1 MRPTCAGAK
10 RFIPLPELLISLTN
24 GHTPLRHD
32 LTVGEVPFLCAEHV
46 TDFNMSYDANKR
58 ILLEHHRGELARTA
72 VREGDVLLTI
82 KGRMGNAA
90 IAENVPGPVNVNQD
104 VGLLRFGDA
113 LPLWYVVAYLN
124 SKFGKLQSEKMA
136 TDAINPF
143 LGLFSIRQFVIPEFD
158 RSIMEDIARE
168 TKQLVGDSRAA
179 AARARQL
186 LDAVKRAVEIA
197 IEDNEAAALAYLD
210 RVAPPAH

>member
-1 MRPTCAGAK
+1 M
-10 RFIPLPELLISLTN
+10 
-24 GHTPLRHD
+24 
-32 LTVGEVPFLCAEHV
+32 
-46 TDFNMSYDANKR
+46 
-58 ILLEHHRGELARTA
+58 
-72 VREGDVLLTI
+72 
-82 KGRMGNAA
+82 
-90 IAENVPGPVNVNQD
+90 
-104 VGLLRFGDA
+104 
-113 LPLWYVVAYLN
+113 AYLN

-158 RSIMEDIARE
+158 RSIMEDIARQ

-179 AARARQL
+179 AVRARQL